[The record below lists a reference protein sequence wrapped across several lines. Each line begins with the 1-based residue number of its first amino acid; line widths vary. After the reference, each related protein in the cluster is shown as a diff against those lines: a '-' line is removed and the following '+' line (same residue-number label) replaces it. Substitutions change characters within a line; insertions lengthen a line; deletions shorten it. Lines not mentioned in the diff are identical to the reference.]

1 VKLRFPQQYPFQP
14 PSVKFLTKI
23 YHPNVTAAGEVCPT
37 LLSENW
43 APHLNI
49 RYVMECLRTL
59 LICPNSEDAM
69 EEKIG
74 RQYREN
80 RSEFNAMAKNWTD
93 QHATPR

>member
-1 VKLRFPQQYPFQP
+1 
-14 PSVKFLTKI
+14 
-23 YHPNVTAAGEVCPT
+23 
-37 LLSENW
+37 
-43 APHLNI
+43 
-49 RYVMECLRTL
+49 MECLRTL

-93 QHATPR
+93 QHATPRQSYLKCTHVKDF